1 MMQQWGFQ
9 LCYTGRDHMRGEKGV
24 DVGVGIGS
32 VKNPPLVQPEQ
43 THFYICL
50 HIVCLCGI
58 SRKCT
63 FLFLKRKKYRLLIN
77 MKMFYE
83 L

>member
-1 MMQQWGFQ
+1 
-9 LCYTGRDHMRGEKGV
+9 MRGEKGV

-58 SRKCT
+58 SRNQLQAPMLQKSQ
-63 FLFLKRKKYRLLIN
+63 RHGGIN
-77 MKMFYE
+77 LSPKE
-83 L
+83 VINCV